1 MCDAAQNDVSCKWIM
16 AGTHERMQM
25 ARVLIIE
32 DNPLN
37 MKLAVLLLHNAGHTV
52 LCAVDAENGL
62 MLAHTQSP
70 DLILMDFQLPGM
82 DGRAA
87 TALLKHDP
95 ATSAIPV
102 IALSATAHA
111 GLITGCDAHVAKP
124 LRYQALYAA
133 INALLNK
140 GAAQPAFTHKPPAK
154 SSDYASAPAVDVGVL
169 EGLVGSD
176 QAVVL
181 EFLDA
186 FRSSAEKIVPE
197 LEAACASN
205 QPLAA
210 GRQAH
215 MLKSAAYTIG
225 AHALGGLCKEI
236 EAAGKSGRVESL
248 AALFALLEHEIK
260 RVYAFLDAIQERRPD
275 FNLSRV
281 LSVTP
286 ASRR

>member
-1 MCDAAQNDVSCKWIM
+1 
-16 AGTHERMQM
+16 M

-37 MKLAVLLLHNAGHTV
+37 MKLAVLLLQNAGHAV
-52 LCAVDAENGL
+52 LCAVDAEQGL

-87 TALLKHDP
+87 TALLKQDP

-102 IALSATAHA
+102 IALTATAHA
-111 GLITGCDAHVAKP
+111 GHIASLIAGCDAYVAKP
-124 LRYQALYAA
+124 LCYQALYAA
-133 INALLNK
+133 IDALLNK
-140 GAAQPAFTHKPPAK
+140 DAAQPAIAYRPPAE
-154 SSDYASAPAVDVGVL
+154 SVHDVITPTVDLGIL

-176 QAVVL
+176 PAVIL
-181 EFLDA
+181 EFLDT
-186 FRSSAEKIVPE
+186 FRGSAEKIVPE
-197 LEAACASN
+197 LQAACVSN

-210 GRQAH
+210 GKQAH

-225 AHALGGLCKEI
+225 ARVLGGLCAEI
-236 EAAGKSGRVESL
+236 EVAGKTGREESL
-248 AALFALLEHEIK
+248 AALFALFEQEIK
-260 RVYAFLDAIQERRPD
+260 RVFAFLDAIQEERRPVPIN
-275 FNLSRV
+275 FPRELR
-281 LSVTP
+281 VTP

>member
-1 MCDAAQNDVSCKWIM
+1 
-16 AGTHERMQM
+16 M

-52 LCAVDAENGL
+52 LCALDAEEGL
-62 MLAHTQSP
+62 MLAHTESP

-82 DGRAA
+82 DGREA
-87 TALLKHDP
+87 TVLLKRDP

-102 IALSATAHA
+102 IALTATVHT
-111 GLITGCDAHVAKP
+111 GLTAGCDAYVAKP
-124 LRYQALYAA
+124 LNSQALYAA
-133 INALLNK
+133 IDALLNK
-140 GAAQPAFTHKPPAK
+140 DVAQPAMTHRPPAE
-154 SSDYASAPAVDVGVL
+154 SSHDASAPTVDLGVL
-169 EGLVGSD
+169 EGLVGND
-176 QAVVL
+176 PAVIL

-186 FRSSAEKIVPE
+186 FRCSAKKIVPE
-197 LEAACASN
+197 LHAACTSN

-215 MLKSAAYTIG
+215 MLKSAACTIG
-225 AHALGGLCKEI
+225 ARALGGLCAEI
-236 EAAGKSGRVESL
+236 EAAGKNGRAESL
-248 AALFALLEHEIK
+248 AALFALLEQEIK
-260 RVYAFLDAIQERRPD
+260 RVYAFLDAFQEESRPYFD
-275 FNLSRV
+275 FPRG